1 MDNTAT
7 VPVDAI
13 RRNDRIFDT
22 FGRAVGVADVKTAG
36 GLVWVKTWNDP
47 GTWRPIGYPHFT
59 SIKKEVTPS

>member
-1 MDNTAT
+1 MTTAT

-22 FGRAVGVADVKTAG
+22 FGRAVGVAAIKTAAG
-36 GLVWVKTWNDP
+36 MVWVQTWDDP

-59 SIKKEVTPS
+59 FIKKEVTAS